1 MSAASGHLSHFLY
14 QAEDILSQIDGENQ
28 KPLRA
33 LRYVSTGLGAVYKT
47 ASSQATTH
55 KECFV
60 KLERA
65 GELPLELMDAVQ
77 PLQKH
82 RAALVEVIRI
92 LTMATAIGKLV
103 AKIQPL
109 HLHQHLETL
118 QKHKHRW
125 KFPL

>member
-1 MSAASGHLSHFLY
+1 MC
-14 QAEDILSQIDGENQ
+14 
-28 KPLRA
+28 
-33 LRYVSTGLGAVYKT
+33 TGLGAAYET

-82 RAALVEVIRI
+82 RAALIEVIRI

-103 AKIQPL
+103 AEIQPL

-118 QKHKHRW
+118 HKHKYRSR
-125 KFPL
+125 FPLYFFLSLSF